1 MRIRT
6 KTVRWIALLLIAAGL
21 ALRLTAHLALRV
33 HAQAGADATNVVLV
47 GHHDLNGNGDGGE
60 GLAIQQ
66 WPDGRRILYLAHEGQ
81 KTCLSIVDVTRP
93 ERPVLI
99 NQLPSPTPGTTRCNS
114 LGLSGNVLAV
124 ANQTLQKGQQLAG
137 MWALDV
143 SNVERIEKARTLQ
156 DLALSFF
163 DTSGISSRGIHCL
176 WFVDGEFA
184 HLTTGMSD
192 FDPTNPNDD
201 QIYVVV
207 DLRDPRRPREV
218 GRWWYPGTRKG
229 DACLPGCLPPRHQKI
244 DAGYRPHQIE
254 VWPERP
260 DRAYVG
266 YIDGGAF
273 ILNISG
279 LASVRAGHER
289 NFSPTVVG
297 RATFSPPYTAWTH
310 TFQPIFSRGL
320 ALASDEAVRDN
331 CEDMPKLVW
340 LVDIRAESHPVI
352 IDTAP
357 LQANDGE
364 RCQAGGRFGAHNL
377 HPNFPSATSA
387 NLQHT
392 TVASWFNGGV
402 RIFHIADGP
411 AGVPDAPPH
420 LAEIGHYIPAPPPGT
435 PVRSAQINH
444 AIVDEHG
451 LIYANDRFT
460 GGLYILRYTGP
471 VPLN

>member
-6 KTVRWIALLLIAAGL
+6 KTVGRVALSLVAAGL
-21 ALRLTAHLALRV
+21 ALRLAARLAPPV
-33 HAQAGADATNVVLV
+33 HAQAAADARNVVLV

-66 WPDGRRILYLAHEGQ
+66 WPDGRRILYLAHEAQ

-124 ANQTLQKGQQLAG
+124 ANQTLQKGQQRAG

-143 SNVERIEKARTLQ
+143 SDFARIEKAKTLQ

-163 DTSGISSRGIHCL
+163 DTAGIGSRGIHCL

-184 HLTTGMSD
+184 HLTTGMPD
-192 FDPTNPNDD
+192 FDPANPNDD

-229 DACLPGCLPPRHQKI
+229 DACLPGCLPPRHQKF

-273 ILNISG
+273 ILDISG
-279 LASVRAGHER
+279 LADVKAGRAR
-289 NFSPTVVG
+289 SFTPTVVG
-297 RATFSPPYTAWTH
+297 QATFSPPYTAWTH

-357 LQANDGE
+357 LHANDGE
-364 RCQAGGRFGAHNL
+364 LCKAGGRFGAHNL

-387 NLQHT
+387 NLKNT

-420 LAEIGHYIPAPPPGT
+420 LVEIGHYIPAPPPRA
-435 PVRSAQINH
+435 RSAQINH
-444 AIVDEHG
+444 AIVDDRG